1 MKKHSLSP
9 KGLSLSQA
17 QSISN
22 LCNQRS
28 RDIGAALSGIN
39 NVSKQLIVDG
49 VQYIETAGKPIPAN
63 VVELLSEK
71 ARLHAT
77 QAFLME
83 NIKAKDY
90 LIKELQRKTFSY
102 DIPAPTR
109 PDLEDSDSELNLADE
124 DWGWSQLSTAEIN
137 EFLEAEAFAA
147 HIGQFIHKDGTLD
160 NLRNQLPKLKTLEW
174 IEIEK
179 DKKTPLQVTIHHTP
193 EQLLAL
199 HEELA
204 ALHRKYEQR
213 VNYFKANVKNAVTIE
228 NAKRSKERHNQLTVI
243 NEKNSLLH
251 DEYVKQLEKYRAES
265 KSASV
270 KFEEDR
276 QNQIAEIASMRISI
290 DARFQSVI
298 DEFLSQLQ

>member
-1 MKKHSLSP
+1 MKKHSLSA
-9 KGLSLSQA
+9 KGLSISQA

-49 VQYIETAGKPIPAN
+49 TLYIETAGKPMPAN

-71 ARLHAT
+71 AKLHAT

-83 NIKAKDY
+83 NIKAKDS

-102 DIPAPTR
+102 DIPTPTR
-109 PDLEDSDSELNLADE
+109 PDFEDSDSELNLVDE
-124 DWGWSQLSTAEIN
+124 DWGWSQLSTSEIN

-160 NLRNQLPKLKTLEW
+160 NLRSQLPKLKTLEW

-179 DKKTPLQVTIHHTP
+179 DKKTPLQVTVHHTP

-228 NAKRSKERHNQLTVI
+228 NANRSKERHNQLTVI

-270 KFEEDR
+270 KFEELR

>member
-109 PDLEDSDSELNLADE
+109 PDFEDSDSELNLADE